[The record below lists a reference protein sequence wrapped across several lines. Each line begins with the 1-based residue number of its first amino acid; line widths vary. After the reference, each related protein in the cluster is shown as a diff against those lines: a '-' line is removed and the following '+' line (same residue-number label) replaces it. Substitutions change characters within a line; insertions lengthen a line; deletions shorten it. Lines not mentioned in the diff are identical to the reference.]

1 MKKQRDIEKIPERP
15 EKCQVEIIMG
25 EERWHREEEQFEKC

>member
-15 EKCQVEIIMG
+15 EKCQVEIIVG
-25 EERWHREEEQFEKC
+25 EERWHREEE